1 MNKGVDVRDKKLR
14 LEDLKASYTLGG
26 VGEVDT

>member
-14 LEDLKASYTLGG
+14 LEDLKVSYTLGG
-26 VGEVDT
+26 VGEGDT